1 MVYRSSL
8 FRNAHAILTNPR
20 FRLVLIILLVTGLV
34 SLTMTFNRRKYTPH
48 HYTIVE
54 PSRLKEVRYDHLA
67 IALKTGKDVA
77 LSRTPIQFLTFLY
90 KIKNVVMVGE
100 APGVMV
106 GDVPM
111 LDVYSNLYEKT
122 PNRLQPPNRLQ
133 KREEQ
138 EVKPD
143 ENSLGWKS
151 DAHKNIPV
159 FWIDVGLR
167 RIVPQLP

>member
-20 FRLVLIILLVTGLV
+20 FRLVLIVLLVTGLI
-34 SLTMTFNRRKYTPH
+34 SLTTTFTKRKYTPH
-48 HYTIVE
+48 HYSTVE

-67 IALKTGKDVA
+67 VALKTGKDVA
-77 LSRTPIQFLTFLY
+77 LSRTPIQLLTFLY
-90 KIKNVVMVGE
+90 KIKNVVMIGE

-106 GDVPM
+106 GDIPM
-111 LDVYSNLYEKT
+111 LDVYTNLYEKT
-122 PNRLQPPNRLQ
+122 PNRLH
-133 KREEQ
+133 KREET

-159 FWIDVGLR
+159 LGIDVGLR
-167 RIVPQLP
+167 RIVP